1 MTEELH
7 QQIGRMLSS
16 LESNTA
22 LTRDIAKDTSD
33 IKEHLARL
41 NSKVAAHEQY
51 LGNLDNRVVK
61 TREDIGFIREEMSFA
76 KGAARLGGAVWG
88 TASSII
94 VGVATY
100 FITKS

>member
-1 MTEELH
+1 MTQEFH
-7 QQIGRMLSS
+7 QQIGRMLES
-16 LESNTA
+16 LESNTE
-22 LTRDIAKDTSD
+22 LTRDIAKDTND

-51 LGNLDNRVVK
+51 LGNLDDRVVEARK
-61 TREDIGFIREEMSFA
+61 DIGGIREEMSFA

-88 TASSII
+88 TTSSIL
-94 VGVATY
+94 VGAVTY

>member
-1 MTEELH
+1 MTQEFH
-7 QQIGRMLSS
+7 QQIGRMLAS
-16 LESNTA
+16 LESNTE
-22 LTRDIAKDTSD
+22 LTRDIAKDTND

-51 LGNLDNRVVK
+51 LGNLDNRVVE
-61 TREDIGFIREEMSFA
+61 TRRDIGGIREEMSFA
-76 KGAARLGGAVWG
+76 KGAARLGGALWG
-88 TASSII
+88 TLSSVV